1 MSIFA
6 QLLINSSFATIA
18 NFAVWFA
25 LTFYIYLESR
35 SVLATSIISAVYLI
49 ITSVTSIWFG
59 NLVDRLSKKRLMI
72 YSGLFSSIIFAIGL
86 FIYHFTPKEILTDL
100 SRPVIWVF
108 IILLLVGVIA
118 SNIRNII
125 IPTLVTLL
133 VSEDN
138 RDRANGMVGTASG
151 ISFLI
156 VSVVS
161 GFIVAVSGM
170 YLALII
176 PIVINIITLIHLS
189 FLDIPSN
196 KNNEEISNSEKKL
209 NIREIYRLVK
219 EVPGLMSLIIFT
231 TINNFLGGVFM
242 SLIDAYG
249 LELVSVEVW
258 GVIWGVLS
266 LAFIV
271 GGIYISKKGL
281 GKNPLRSLFMANL
294 SIWIISMTFALQ
306 PSILLLSIGMFIYLA
321 IAPFIEA
328 SENTIIQKLVSPEKQ
343 GRVIG
348 FAHSI
353 EQAASPITSL
363 AIGPLTQLI
372 FIPLMSEGGAGA
384 NLIGSWFGIG
394 AGRGIALVFIFAGFL
409 GFILTLI
416 AIRSKFYRNLSR
428 AYLTK

>member
-25 LTFYIYLESR
+25 LTFYVYLETR
-35 SVLATSIISAVYLI
+35 SVIATSIISGVYLI
-49 ITSVTSIWFG
+49 ITSLTSLWFG
-59 NLVDRLSKKRLMI
+59 NLVDRLNKKTLMI
-72 YSGLFSSIIFAIGL
+72 YSGLFSTSIFSIGL
-86 FIYHFTPKEILTDL
+86 AIYHFTPREVLTDL
-100 SRPVIWVF
+100 TKPIIWIF
-108 IILLLVGVIA
+108 IILILIGVIA

-125 IPTLVTLL
+125 VPTLVTIL
-133 VSEDN
+133 VSEDK
-138 RDRANGMVGTASG
+138 RDKANGMVGTASG

-156 VSVVS
+156 VSVIS
-161 GFIVAVSGM
+161 GFLVAISGM

-176 PIVINIITLIHLS
+176 PIIINVITLIHLS
-189 FLDIPSN
+189 SLKIPSSSN
-196 KNNEEISNSEKKL
+196 PLTNEDGAKKL
-209 NIREIYRLVK
+209 NIKEIYKIVK
-219 EVPGLMSLIIFT
+219 EVPGLMSLIFFT

-242 SLIDAYG
+242 SLMDAYG

-271 GGIYISKKGL
+271 GGLYISKKGL
-281 GKNPLRSLFMANL
+281 GRNPLRSLFLANIV
-294 SIWIISMTFALQ
+294 IWTVSMIFAIQ

-321 IAPFIEA
+321 IVPFIEA

-353 EQAASPITSL
+353 EQAASPITAL
-363 AIGPLTQLI
+363 AIGPLAQLI
-372 FIPLMSEGGAGA
+372 FIPLMSDGGAGA
-384 NLIGSWFGIG
+384 DLIGSWFGTG
-394 AGRGIALVFIFAGFL
+394 TGRGIALVFIFAGFL
-409 GFILTLI
+409 GLILTLV
-416 AIRSKFYRNLSR
+416 ALRSRFYRNLSR

>member
-133 VSEDN
+133 VSEDK

-176 PIVINIITLIHLS
+176 PIVINIVTLIHLS
-189 FLDIPSN
+189 SLDIPSN
-196 KNNEEISNSEKKL
+196 TNSQETNKNEKKL

-242 SLIDAYG
+242 SLMDAYG

-271 GGIYISKKGL
+271 GGLYISKKGL
-281 GKNPLRSLFMANL
+281 GKNPLKSLFMANL
-294 SIWIISMTFALQ
+294 TIWIISMIFALQ

-321 IAPFIEA
+321 IVPFIEA

-353 EQAASPITSL
+353 EQAASPITAL
-363 AIGPLTQLI
+363 AIGPLAQLI

-384 NLIGSWFGIG
+384 NLIGSWFGVG

-409 GFILTLI
+409 GFIITLI